1 MVTEDFSHKVKVL
14 TASAKATTAQLDQ
27 WLYELHLRI
36 EKLEND
42 TKLKDMTIDNLKKE
56 LAEEKL
62 KTENMSASIETLN
75 TKTSTTFNLTDL
87 NKRDEK
93 NKLPKQTLNLINI
106 FSDSQDEIKRKEN
119 NIIING
125 IKEDGGNEDEISKS
139 AKEMVDSLIKETRIK
154 VTIMKYARLGKKK
167 EGNNK
172 DRPILITLSDKE
184 QVLPILKAFNQLKD
198 DTKHK
203 TFI

>member
-1 MVTEDFSHKVKVL
+1 MVTEDFSHKVKAL

-87 NKRDEK
+87 NKRD
-93 NKLPKQTLNLINI
+93 
-106 FSDSQDEIKRKEN
+106 
-119 NIIING
+119 
-125 IKEDGGNEDEISKS
+125 
-139 AKEMVDSLIKETRIK
+139 
-154 VTIMKYARLGKKK
+154 
-167 EGNNK
+167 
-172 DRPILITLSDKE
+172 
-184 QVLPILKAFNQLKD
+184 
-198 DTKHK
+198 
-203 TFI
+203 